1 MSTCKCI
8 DRMNDVLA
16 QKNTKIVCVWPITAD
31 MDIGPT
37 RPKIET
43 EKIDKKRRGGLHG
56 AIAAFC
62 PFCGKKYEDKNK
74 TWNDPANSPPI
85 PTT

>member
-8 DRMNDVLA
+8 DRLNGILA
-16 QKNTKIVCVWPITAD
+16 QKNTKIVCVWPITDD

-43 EKIDKKRRGGLHG
+43 EKIDKKKRGHPAG
-56 AIAAFC
+56 ASATFC

-74 TWNDPANSPPI
+74 TGNDPDKSPPI